1 MARPADSQEET
12 RSEEASG
19 QDDEVELVTLQLE
32 RSVAESLLVAL
43 TRAIG
48 GLDARSGR
56 G

>member
-1 MARPADSQEET
+1 VARPADSQEET
-12 RSEEASG
+12 KSEEASG
-19 QDDEVELVTLQLE
+19 QDGDDELVTVQLE

-48 GLDARSGR
+48 GQDTRSGR